1 MERSV
6 AISAERVGAVGLY
19 SSVVT
24 TAPGGRTRILHHGG
38 CETSIWIASGR
49 ARDTSGRPASRRAS
63 TPAGDSVDIPAGEVH
78 VEENASETEP
88 LVVISR
94 KCPGSVV
101 HYVDEG

>member
-24 TAPGGRTRILHHGG
+24 TAPGGRTRIHHHGG

-49 ARDTSGRPASRRAS
+49 ARDTFGPTGLEESFDAGRRFRR
-63 TPAGDSVDIPAGEVH
+63 H
-78 VEENASETEP
+78 
-88 LVVISR
+88 
-94 KCPGSVV
+94 PGWR
-101 HYVDEG
+101 GPR